1 MTDDGLPEIIMLL
14 LILRIILLYKD
25 VITMSPRQKK
35 QRTESTFSLNEEV
48 GFLIRKLRAS
58 RKMSGE
64 QLAQIVGISQQQ
76 ISRYE
81 NGKTKLTIDQLEVIS
96 TAFDMSIWRFMNILQ
111 FNSYIEKENCR
122 NQIRK

>member
-1 MTDDGLPEIIMLL
+1 MTDDGLLKIIILL
-14 LILRIILLYKD
+14 LTLRIILLYKD
-25 VITMSPRQKK
+25 IITMSPRQKK

-111 FNSYIEKENCR
+111 FNSYIEKENFR
-122 NQIRK
+122 NKIKK

>member
-1 MTDDGLPEIIMLL
+1 MTDDGLLKIIILL
-14 LILRIILLYKD
+14 LTLRIILLYKD

-48 GFLIRKLRAS
+48 GFLIRKLRTS

-122 NQIRK
+122 NQIKK

>member
-1 MTDDGLPEIIMLL
+1 MTDDGLLKTIILL
-14 LILRIILLYKD
+14 LISRIIPLYKD

>member
-1 MTDDGLPEIIMLL
+1 MTDDGLLKIIILL
-14 LILRIILLYKD
+14 LTLRIILLYKD

-122 NQIRK
+122 NKIKK

>member
-1 MTDDGLPEIIMLL
+1 MS
-14 LILRIILLYKD
+14 LRK
-25 VITMSPRQKK
+25 KK

-122 NQIRK
+122 NKIECNHQRLSP

>member
-1 MTDDGLPEIIMLL
+1 MTDDGLLKIIILL
-14 LILRIILLYKD
+14 LILRIIPLYKD
-25 VITMSPRQKK
+25 VTTMSPRQKK

>member
-1 MTDDGLPEIIMLL
+1 MTDDGLLKIIILL

>member
-1 MTDDGLPEIIMLL
+1 MTDDGLLKIIILL
-14 LILRIILLYKD
+14 LTLRIILLYKD
-25 VITMSPRQKK
+25 VITMSPWQKK

-122 NQIRK
+122 NQIKK

>member
-1 MTDDGLPEIIMLL
+1 MTDDGLPEIIILL

-122 NQIRK
+122 NQIKK

>member
-1 MTDDGLPEIIMLL
+1 MTDDGLPEIIILL
-14 LILRIILLYKD
+14 LTLRIILLYKD

>member
-1 MTDDGLPEIIMLL
+1 MTDDGLLKIIILL
-14 LILRIILLYKD
+14 LTLRIILLYKD

-122 NQIRK
+122 NQIKK

>member
-1 MTDDGLPEIIMLL
+1 MTDNGLPEIIILL

>member
-1 MTDDGLPEIIMLL
+1 MTDDGLPEIIILL

>member
-1 MTDDGLPEIIMLL
+1 MTDDGLLKIIILL

-25 VITMSPRQKK
+25 VTTMSPRQKK

>member
-122 NQIRK
+122 NQIKK

>member
-1 MTDDGLPEIIMLL
+1 
-14 LILRIILLYKD
+14 
-25 VITMSPRQKK
+25 MSPQQKK